1 MLLINI
7 VLILLTIHVLGY
19 LIKGGSSSS
28 LACGLF
34 AYISTP
40 KNHTFSW
47 DKFNHLGLD
56 NDERGGDSVGR
67 VVGEDV
73 VKYIN
78 KKNNKTTYEDYVINH
93 KNGDPSHIAIGHTR
107 KASVGVISEATA
119 QPVVLP
125 LPEGEGRFILVHNGT
140 LYNHEALA
148 TKYGVEKAG
157 KSDSMILAEIIMN
170 HGDGVLSEYEGAAAL
185 IWRDDRQ
192 PDTLF
197 VFKGESLNYSDK
209 LAEERPLYFY
219 QETDSSMYISSRC
232 EGLYF
237 IGGDADNVYDFQT
250 NTLYEIFQGE
260 IIFTKEIDRKAKY
273 QVKKYVASPVVT
285 PQRNINTGSGDSY
298 VSQRSLYEQYGDDDD
313 AYTEYFNSRYPQKVF
328 DEDITIYNTPYQITY
343 ARTRYWF
350 WEKKDGIGFNQ
361 PILAHG
367 RYTLDEYGYKYG
379 TDNNKTKP
387 YYFFNGIMMK
397 NKTSWKTVQKIF
409 ANKDFEDNFANIK
422 LICKY
427 SMYPVASIKSHY
439 NQQNTSAWDAIS
451 QCAQYFSGEIKPLF
465 SFFSYTFKYGDMSI
479 RKALGAK
486 TAADH
491 SEVIPESTNEPESDG
506 KVVVFTIPQT
516 DSISKSSIAMPET
529 AGQKTDALY
538 EKTSVSELKDRT
550 PDNTEDYA
558 VSEEEKEVDE
568 TIEKEISD
576 ALSNIMLAFDASK
589 NQLEI
594 LGLDS
599 KELQTTIEN
608 LTKIEDI
615 LYTQDTVN
623 NIKKKTLIVAY
634 EEFDD

>member
-19 LIKGGSSSS
+19 LITGGSSSS
-28 LACGLF
+28 LSCGLF

-273 QVKKYVASPVVT
+273 QVKKYIASPVIT
-285 PQRNINTGSGDSY
+285 PQRSTNTGSGDSY

-328 DEDITIYNTPYQITY
+328 DEDITIYNTPFQITY

-367 RYTLDEYGYKYG
+367 RFTLDEYGYKYG

-427 SMYPVASIKSHY
+427 SMYPVASVKNHY
-439 NQQNTSAWDAIS
+439 NQQNTSAWDSTS

-465 SFFSYTFKYGDMSI
+465 SFFSYTFKYGDMST
-479 RKALGAK
+479 RKALGAR

-491 SEVIPESTNEPESDG
+491 SELIPESINDTENDG